1 MRDRS
6 TGPTAY
12 MDRKMMMMNVINVV
26 ALERLPEKQIRSLKL
41 VTWNKTTQTR
51 IQQKRKETGGESNS
65 VVWGL
70 WLCTIYVQICLD
82 VSRLSAVPVPPADK
96 FYSTIVLSRVGPE
109 TVGKWVSV

>member
-41 VTWNKTTQTR
+41 VT
-51 IQQKRKETGGESNS
+51 
-65 VVWGL
+65 
-70 WLCTIYVQICLD
+70 
-82 VSRLSAVPVPPADK
+82 
-96 FYSTIVLSRVGPE
+96 
-109 TVGKWVSV
+109 